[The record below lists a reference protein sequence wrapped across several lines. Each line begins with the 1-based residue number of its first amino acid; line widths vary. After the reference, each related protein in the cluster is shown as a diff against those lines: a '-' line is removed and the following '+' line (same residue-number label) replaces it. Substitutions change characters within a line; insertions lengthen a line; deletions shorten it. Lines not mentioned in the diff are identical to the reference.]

1 MKRLRIERTKA
12 AVFTASAIITLLGA
26 LVLQQPSQVWISIL
40 LGGAAAWFWWKVHFY
55 TKQEEL

>member
-12 AVFTASAIITLLGA
+12 AVFTALAIITLLGA

-40 LGGAAAWFWWKVHFY
+40 LGGAAAWFW
-55 TKQEEL
+55 

>member
-12 AVFTASAIITLLGA
+12 AVFTALAIITLLGA

-40 LGGAAAWFWWKVHFY
+40 LGGAAAWSWWKVHFY